1 MKVNSKTRISKT
13 EVGTSTECD
22 VRAEITN
29 RIERAI
35 QEEVNKCSK
44 DYFRN
49 IKVQAEIFAE

>member
-1 MKVNSKTRISKT
+1 MKIGSGTKFTKSTV
-13 EVGTSTECD
+13 ETSTDCD
-22 VRAEITN
+22 VRAEITK
-29 RIERAI
+29 RIETAI